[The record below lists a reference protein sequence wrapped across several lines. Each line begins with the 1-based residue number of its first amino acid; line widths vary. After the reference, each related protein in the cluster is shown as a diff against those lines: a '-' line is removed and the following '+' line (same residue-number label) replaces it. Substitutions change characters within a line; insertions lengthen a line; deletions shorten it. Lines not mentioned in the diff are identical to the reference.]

1 MARISDLDV
10 QEIRQFFEEGLNQA
24 QRADK
29 REKMRMRRRIRDEVF
44 NLLTWEKPTPTG
56 IMNRRDE
63 RLQDVLK
70 VMPFGLSEQRI
81 KMLVDKILN
90 TDKAKRSGY
99 SAVYSIAPYQG
110 TPSSRSY
117 SDGKTG
123 SED

>member
-29 REKMRMRRRIRDEVF
+29 RQKMRMRRKIRDEVY

-56 IMNRRDE
+56 IMSRWEE

-70 VMPFGLSEQRI
+70 VMPYGFKEELYR
-81 KMLVDKILN
+81 MLVNKMQHPL
-90 TDKAKRSGY
+90 RM
-99 SAVYSIAPYQG
+99 
-110 TPSSRSY
+110 
-117 SDGKTG
+117 GKPN
-123 SED
+123 